1 MNRKFNYFLAFAA
14 SLVISTSPAIFSS
27 CSDDDD
33 DTKKELNENGS
44 EGNGENNGSNQEGG
58 ENANDGSEGNGENN
72 GGGNQEG
79 GENTNNGS
87 EGNGENNEVNKPN
100 GKLPGK
106 FSVSDSKQ
114 VQFAQGNLQYQV
126 STKIWRFAEN
136 QYDVLGTNSSTNKDW
151 IDIFGW
157 GTSGCLGKD
166 PTMKSTTNS
175 DYGNGNRDIAGT
187 MYDWGVYNKISN
199 GGNEVGQWRTLTKD
213 EWEYVFNERK
223 NAKHLRSQATVCK
236 ICGYL
241 LLPDGF
247 ECPDD
252 LEFYAQSGDFTI
264 NKYSEEQ
271 WSRLESAG
279 AVFLPCAFTYNG
291 YLVGSVGSDGGY
303 WSSSAYGSNRAYYVR
318 FSSGDARVSDGSGS
332 RDRNYGCSVRL
343 ATE

>member
-1 MNRKFNYFLAFAA
+1 MNRKFNYFLAFAT

-44 EGNGENNGSNQEGG
+44 EGSGENNGGSNQEGG

-136 QYDVLGTNSSTNKDW
+136 QYDVLGTNSSYNKDW
-151 IDIFGW
+151 KDIFGW

-166 PTMKSTTNS
+166 PTMNSTTNS

-279 AVFLPCAFTYNG
+279 AVFLPCAFSDDG
-291 YLVGSVGSDGGY
+291 YHVYGGGSCGDY
-303 WSSSAYGSNRAYYVR
+303 WSSSA
-318 FSSGDARVSDGSGS
+318 SGS
-332 RDRNYGCSVRL
+332 TGACNVYFRSINAAVSSDNRYRRYCVRL